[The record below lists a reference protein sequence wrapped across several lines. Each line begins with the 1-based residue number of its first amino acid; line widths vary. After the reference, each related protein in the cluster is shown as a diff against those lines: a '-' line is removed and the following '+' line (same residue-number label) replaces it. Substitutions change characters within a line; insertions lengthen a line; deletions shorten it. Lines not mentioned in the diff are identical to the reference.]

1 MGREGWVRQLGEEV
15 DQESRREMEECVIRC
30 LGTVMGRRSLM
41 MLPLVTLQDNVVEIK
56 DLIR

>member
-1 MGREGWVRQLGEEV
+1 MRQLGEEV

>member
-1 MGREGWVRQLGEEV
+1 MRDSVVNGERGLGETIRGRGR
-15 DQESRREMEECVIRC
+15 SKECVIRC